1 MTAFLARRGFLA
13 SGLAAAGIFASA
25 RRPILAQAPAG
36 PFSLPPLPYATSAN
50 EAAIDAMTMEIHHG
64 RHHAAFIANLNN
76 MAREYPALATTPID
90 DVLMRLSQAPD
101 AIRTALRNSAGGHAN
116 HAMFWDIMGGPGGEP
131 SGDLK
136 AAIDR
141 DLGGFAKMQTDFNA
155 AGMRVFGSGWV
166 FVVVTPAGGLSIVI
180 KPNQDNPLMDVAP
193 DRGTPLLGNDVWEH
207 AYYLQYQNRRGDYLD
222 AWWQIVDWNVISARY
237 AAATSTAR

>member
-1 MTAFLARRGFLA
+1 MTPNLARRGFLA
-13 SGLAAAGIFASA
+13 AGFAAAGIFASA
-25 RRPILAQAPAG
+25 GRPALAQTAAG
-36 PFSLPPLPYATSAN
+36 PFTLAPLPYAPNAN

-76 MAREYPALATTPID
+76 MARDYPALASTPID

-116 HAMFWDIMGGPGGEP
+116 HAMFWEIMGGQGGEP

-180 KPNQDNPLMDVAP
+180 RPNQDNPLMDGQRV
-193 DRGTPLLGNDVWEH
+193 LMGNDVWEH
-207 AYYLQYQNRRGDYLD
+207 AYYLRYQNRRAEYLTN
-222 AWWQIVDWNVISARY
+222 WWKVLNWEKIAARY
-237 AAATSTAR
+237 DAARNGTLRI